1 MPLPRGAPYDETAVT
16 KPPAGTVGAMILAAG
31 RGERM
36 RPLSDTTPKPLLDAG
51 GKPLIV
57 WQIEALARAGFRDI
71 VVNVSHLA
79 DRIIAALG
87 DGAGLGVA
95 LRWSI
100 EAEPLEVAGGIAT
113 ALPLLP
119 RGPTLIVS
127 GDIFTSFDYASVRQ
141 RATVMAREESTARAH
156 LVLVP
161 NPRYHPGGDFA
172 LADGLVALGRSPR
185 YTYANIG
192 LYDSDLFRELPRGAK
207 LKLLPYLQRWI
218 ADGQVSGETFNGAW
232 ANVGTPGDLA
242 ELDAALR
249 HPAGAA
255 HNHKLQQ

>member
-1 MPLPRGAPYDETAVT
+1 MTGSSGVSI
-16 KPPAGTVGAMILAAG
+16 GAMILAAG

-36 RPLSDTTPKPLLDAG
+36 RPLSDATPKPLLEAG
-51 GKPLIV
+51 GKALIV

-79 DRIIAALG
+79 ERVVATLG
-87 DGAGLGVA
+87 DGAAFGVT

-100 EAEPLEVAGGIAT
+100 EPDPLEVAGGIAT

-119 RGPTLIVS
+119 RGPALIVS
-127 GDIFTSFDYASVRQ
+127 GDVVTSFDYASFRP
-141 RATVMAREESTARAH
+141 RALAMARRDSGNRAH

-161 NPRYHPGGDFA
+161 NPPYHPGGDFA
-172 LADGLVALGRSPR
+172 LADGLIALERSPR
-185 YTYANIG
+185 HTYASIG
-192 LYDSDLFRELPRGAK
+192 LYDTDLFRELPRGTK

-218 ADGQVSGETFNGAW
+218 ADGQVSGETFDGAW
-232 ANVGTPGDLA
+232 ANVGTPDDLA

-249 HPAGAA
+249 HPEAA
-255 HNHKLQQ
+255 SHGRRLDQ

>member
-1 MPLPRGAPYDETAVT
+1 
-16 KPPAGTVGAMILAAG
+16 MILAAG

-36 RPLSDTTPKPLLDAG
+36 RPLSDATPKPLLEAG

-79 DRIIAALG
+79 DRIVPRRWATAPISIT
-87 DGAGLGVA
+87 

-100 EAEPLEVAGGIAT
+100 DQPLEVAGGIAT
-113 ALPLLP
+113 AFILRAGADRLRRRLHRIRLRVVAPSAKAMVGNAP
-119 RGPTLIVS
+119 RS
-127 GDIFTSFDYASVRQ
+127 
-141 RATVMAREESTARAH
+141 RAH

-161 NPRYHPGGDFA
+161 NSPYHPGGDFA
-172 LADGLVALGRSPR
+172 LVEGRLALEQNPR

-192 LYDSDLFRELPRGAK
+192 LYDTELFRELPRGTK

-218 ADGQVSGETFNGAW
+218 ADGRVSGETFAGAW
-232 ANVGTPGDLA
+232 ANVGTPDDLA
-242 ELDAALR
+242 HLDVSLRQGIASRRAMVQSNELRMNLA
-249 HPAGAA
+249 
-255 HNHKLQQ
+255 K

>member
-1 MPLPRGAPYDETAVT
+1 
-16 KPPAGTVGAMILAAG
+16 MILAAG

-36 RPLSDTTPKPLLDAG
+36 RPLSDATPKPLLEAG

-79 DRIIAALG
+79 DRVVAALG
-87 DGAGLGVA
+87 HGADFGVT

-100 EAEPLEVAGGIAT
+100 EPEPLEVAGGIAT

-119 RGPTLIVS
+119 RGPALIVS
-127 GDIFTSFDYASVRQ
+127 GDVFTAFDYASLHL
-141 RATVMAREESTARAH
+141 RAKAMVGKAPRSRAH

-161 NPRYHPGGDFA
+161 NPPYHPGGDFA
-172 LADGLVALGRSPR
+172 LVEGRLALEQNPR

-192 LYDSDLFRELPRGAK
+192 LYDTELFRELPRGTK

-218 ADGQVSGETFNGAW
+218 ADGRVSGETFAGAW
-232 ANVGTPGDLA
+232 ANVGTPDDLA
-242 ELDAALR
+242 HLDVTLR
-249 HPAGAA
+249 QGIASPQGHGPIE
-255 HNHKLQQ
+255 